1 MSQGWYF
8 GNRGWYPDLP
18 IDPPES
24 EYHKYEHKWE
34 RWLNDNYDKET
45 KTIFGIDAEDDDK
58 LYDALWDKFMDET
71 VYNSWDD

>member
-1 MSQGWYF
+1 MIGLTF
-8 GNRGWYPDLP
+8 GDPWDRDLP

-24 EYHKYEHKWE
+24 EYHKYEYKWE